1 LHIYHLAKQAV
12 SEMEDLISTQTIG
25 EKLAD
30 MLVQLKALQG
40 QANSEE
46 DIRLVRRYQ
55 VPEFAE
61 LFDQDEEVL
70 KIV

>member
-1 LHIYHLAKQAV
+1 
-12 SEMEDLISTQTIG
+12 MEDLISTQTIG

-46 DIRLVRRYQ
+46 VIRLVRRYQ